1 MQDFNIIIDRGD
13 NAKKI
18 LIHHKSKN
26 IPTDKEINEIVY
38 NHTNVPIHLQSIE
51 QKHNFFF
58 VTCPDHDESICCTI
72 L

>member
-1 MQDFNIIIDRGD
+1 MQEFNIIIDRGD

-18 LIHHKSKN
+18 LIHHKSEN

-38 NHTNVPIHLQSIE
+38 NHTNASVISIE
-51 QKHNFFF
+51 QTNNFFF
-58 VTCPDHDESICCTI
+58 VKCPSHDESICCTI